1 MIDNGLIKE
10 LQLLFEYISKDNN
23 SGLIREIVKSFL
35 YQDGQFM
42 LTSEDIQNLRKHG
55 LDIYITDNTSAVD
68 LKPSTDYRLFIKDKH
83 NGVYI
88 CTISKDDFLK
98 VGSA

>member
-1 MIDNGLIKE
+1 MIDEGLIKE

-23 SGLIREIVKSFL
+23 SGLIREIVKSVL
-35 YQDGQFM
+35 YQDRQFI
-42 LTSEDIQNLRKHG
+42 LTSEDIQSFRKHG
-55 LDIYITDNTSAVD
+55 LDVYITDNTSAVD

-98 VGSA
+98 VCSA

>member
-1 MIDNGLIKE
+1 MIDEGIIKE

-23 SGLIREIVKSFL
+23 SGLIREIVKSIL
-35 YQDGQFM
+35 YQNEEFV

-55 LDIYITDNTSAVD
+55 LDVYITDNTSAVD

-98 VGSA
+98 VCNT

>member
-1 MIDNGLIKE
+1 MIDEGLIKE

-23 SGLIREIVKSFL
+23 SGLIREIVKSIL
-35 YQDGQFM
+35 YQDGQFI
-42 LTSEDIQNLRKHG
+42 LTSEDIQSFRKHG
-55 LDIYITDNTSAVD
+55 LDVYITDNTSAVD

-98 VGSA
+98 VCSA

>member
-1 MIDNGLIKE
+1 MIDEGLIKE

-35 YQDGQFM
+35 YQNEEFV

-55 LDIYITDNTSAVD
+55 LDVYITDNASAVD

-98 VGSA
+98 VCSA

>member
-1 MIDNGLIKE
+1 MIDEGLINE

-23 SGLIREIVKSFL
+23 SGLIREIVKSIL
-35 YQDGQFM
+35 YQDGQFI
-42 LTSEDIQNLRKHG
+42 LTSEDIQSFRKHG
-55 LDIYITDNTSAVD
+55 LDVYITDNTSSVD

-88 CTISKDDFLK
+88 CIISKDDFLK
-98 VGSA
+98 VCNA

>member
-1 MIDNGLIKE
+1 MIDEGVIKE

-23 SGLIREIVKSFL
+23 SGLIREIVKSIL
-35 YQDGQFM
+35 YQDGQFI
-42 LTSEDIQNLRKHG
+42 LTSKDIQSFRKHG
-55 LDIYITDNTSAVD
+55 LDIYIADNTSAVD

-98 VGSA
+98 VCNA

>member
-1 MIDNGLIKE
+1 MIDEGLIKE

-42 LTSEDIQNLRKHG
+42 LTSEDIQTLRKHG

-68 LKPSTDYRLFIKDKH
+68 LKPSTDYRLFIKDNH

-98 VGSA
+98 VCSA

>member
-1 MIDNGLIKE
+1 MIDEGLIKE

-23 SGLIREIVKSFL
+23 SGLIREIVKSIL
-35 YQDGQFM
+35 YQDGQFI
-42 LTSEDIQNLRKHG
+42 LTSEDIQSFRKHG
-55 LDIYITDNTSAVD
+55 LDVYITDNTSAVD

-98 VGSA
+98 VSNA

>member
-1 MIDNGLIKE
+1 MIDEGLIKE

-23 SGLIREIVKSFL
+23 SGLIREIVKSIL
-35 YQDGQFM
+35 YQDGQFI
-42 LTSEDIQNLRKHG
+42 LTSENIQSLRKHG

-83 NGVYI
+83 NGGYI
-88 CTISKDDFLK
+88 CTIS
-98 VGSA
+98 

>member
-42 LTSEDIQNLRKHG
+42 LTSEDIQTFRKHG
-55 LDIYITDNTSAVD
+55 LDVYITDNTSAVD
-68 LKPSTDYRLFIKDKH
+68 LKPFTDYRLFIKDKH

-98 VGSA
+98 VSNA

>member
-1 MIDNGLIKE
+1 MIDEGLIKE

-23 SGLIREIVKSFL
+23 SGLIREIVKSIL
-35 YQDGQFM
+35 YQDGHFI
-42 LTSEDIQNLRKHG
+42 LTSEDIQSFRKHG
-55 LDIYITDNTSAVD
+55 LDVYITDNTSAVD

-98 VGSA
+98 VCSA

>member
-1 MIDNGLIKE
+1 MIDEGVIKE

-23 SGLIREIVKSFL
+23 SGLIREIVKSIL
-35 YQDGQFM
+35 YQDGQFI
-42 LTSEDIQNLRKHG
+42 LTSEDIQSFRKHG

-68 LKPSTDYRLFIKDKH
+68 LKPSTDYRMFVKDKH

-98 VGSA
+98 VCNA

>member
-1 MIDNGLIKE
+1 MIDEELIKE

-23 SGLIREIVKSFL
+23 SGLIREIVKSIL
-35 YQDGQFM
+35 YQDGQFI
-42 LTSEDIQNLRKHG
+42 LTSEDIQSLRKHG
-55 LDIYITDNTSAVD
+55 LDVYITDNTSSVD
-68 LKPSTDYRLFIKDKH
+68 LKPSTDYRLFIKDNH

-98 VGSA
+98 VSNT

>member
-1 MIDNGLIKE
+1 MIDEGVIKE

-23 SGLIREIVKSFL
+23 SGLIREIVKSIL
-35 YQDGQFM
+35 YQDGQFI
-42 LTSEDIQNLRKHG
+42 LTSEDIRSFRKHG
-55 LDIYITDNTSAVD
+55 LDVYITDNTSSVD

-98 VGSA
+98 VCNA

>member
-1 MIDNGLIKE
+1 MIDEGVIKE

-23 SGLIREIVKSFL
+23 SGLIREIAKSIL
-35 YQDGQFM
+35 YQDGQFI
-42 LTSEDIQNLRKHG
+42 LTSEDIQSFRKHG
-55 LDIYITDNTSAVD
+55 LDVYITDNTSAVD

-98 VGSA
+98 VCTA